1 MAICNVKLQD
11 CLATVMQLNQYSGIS
26 AIHFKMTS
34 FAIFQT
40 PSPYSCPLI
49 TFICQLAVQT
59 GYKCLVC
66 CLC

>member
-1 MAICNVKLQD
+1 MQD
-11 CLATVMQLNQYSGIS
+11 HLATVMQLNQYSGLS
-26 AIHFKMTS
+26 TMYFRTTG

-40 PSPYSCPLI
+40 LPPYSCPLI